1 MDGVIQT
8 DKLSK
13 SYGKSKVFALKDL
26 SISIKK
32 GEVYGF
38 LGANGAGKT
47 TAIRTLM
54 NFIQPTDGSA
64 TILGRDVVKGS
75 VELKREVGYLSGEI
89 ALYPK
94 MNGRQFLDYMS
105 SLQQIKNKEY
115 LKKLIKTFHAQ
126 LDKPIEKMSKGNR
139 QKLGLIQALMHE
151 PEVLILDEPT
161 SGLDPLMQEYFFDI
175 VKERKSKGATFF
187 ISSHNLSE
195 AQRMCDRVGFIRE
208 GKLVAEQSI
217 ADLMEA
223 SSHSFE
229 ITFAN
234 SIPVSSLESIAG
246 ATIKKLSDRKV
257 KVSIKGNL
265 KPLFRILANSHV
277 IHFDKPA
284 ASLEEE
290 FLQFYESTNDRDM
303 K

>member
-1 MDGVIQT
+1 MDGVIQLN
-8 DKLSK
+8 KLSK
-13 SYGKSKVFALKDL
+13 SYGKNVFALKDL
-26 SISIKK
+26 TINIRK

-54 NFIQPTDGSA
+54 NFIQPTYGSA
-64 TILGRDVVKGS
+64 TILGKDIVKDA
-75 VELKREVGYLSGEI
+75 VELKREIGYLSGEI

-94 MNGRQFLDYMS
+94 MNGKQFLSYMS
-105 SLQQIKNKEY
+105 SLQPPKNKDY
-115 LKKLIKTFHAQ
+115 ADKLVKTFKAQ
-126 LDKPIEKMSKGNR
+126 LDKPINNMSKGNR

-151 PEVLILDEPT
+151 PEVVILDEPT
-161 SGLDPLMQEYFFDI
+161 SGLDPLMQDHFFDI
-175 VKERKSKGATFF
+175 VNERKSKGATFF

-208 GKLVAEQSI
+208 GHLVAEQSI
-217 ADLMEA
+217 ADLTEA

-234 SIPVSSLESIAG
+234 NIPMSSLESIDG
-246 ATIKKLSDRKV
+246 ATVKKLSDRKV
-257 KVSIKGNL
+257 RVSIKGNL
-265 KPLFRILANSHV
+265 KPLFRLLANSHIV
-277 IHFDKPA
+277 HFDKPT

-290 FLQFYESTNDRDM
+290 FLQFYESSTS
-303 K
+303 KGTK

>member
-1 MDGVIQT
+1 MDGVIQLN
-8 DKLSK
+8 KLSK
-13 SYGKSKVFALKDL
+13 SYGRNTFALKDL
-26 SISIKK
+26 TISVRK

-54 NFIQPTDGSA
+54 NFIQPTSGSA
-64 TILGRDVVKGS
+64 TILGRDIVRDS
-75 VELKREVGYLSGEI
+75 VELKREIGYLSGEI

-94 MNGRQFLDYMS
+94 MNGKQFLSYMS
-105 SLQQIKNKEY
+105 SLQPPKNKDY
-115 LKKLIKTFHAQ
+115 QDKLVKLFKAQ
-126 LDKPIEKMSKGNR
+126 LDKPISNMSKGNR

-151 PEVLILDEPT
+151 PEVVILDEPT
-161 SGLDPLMQEYFFDI
+161 SGLDPLMQDHFFDI
-175 VKERKSKGATFF
+175 VNERKSKGATFF

-208 GKLVAEQSI
+208 GQLVAEQSI
-217 ADLMEA
+217 ADLNEA

-234 SIPVSSLESIAG
+234 SIPMSSLESIDG
-246 ATIKKLSDRKV
+246 ATVKKLSDRKV
-257 KVSIKGNL
+257 RVSIKGNL
-265 KPLFRILANSHV
+265 KPLFRLLSNSHV

-290 FLQFYESTNDRDM
+290 FLQFYESSSR
-303 K
+303 KGGK

>member
-8 DKLSK
+8 NKLSK
-13 SYGKSKVFALKDL
+13 SYGKNAFALRDL
-26 SISIKK
+26 TINVKK

-54 NFIQPTDGSA
+54 NFIQPTEGSA
-64 TILGRDVVKGS
+64 TILGKDIVKDS
-75 VELKREVGYLSGEI
+75 VELKREIGYLSGEI

-94 MNGRQFLDYMS
+94 MNGRQFLSYMS
-105 SLQQIKNKEY
+105 SLRPPKNKDY
-115 LKKLIKTFHAQ
+115 PGKLVKTFKAQ
-126 LDKPIEKMSKGNR
+126 LDKPIGNMSKGNR

-151 PEVLILDEPT
+151 PEILILDEPT

-195 AQRMCDRVGFIRE
+195 AQRMCDRVGFIRD
-208 GKLVAEQSI
+208 GRLVAEQSI
-217 ADLMEA
+217 ADLTEA

-234 SIPVSSLESIAG
+234 SIPMSSLQSIDG
-246 ATIKKLSDRKV
+246 ASVEKLSDRKI
-257 KVSIKGNL
+257 KISIKGNL
-265 KPLFRILANSHV
+265 KPLFRLLANSHV

-290 FLQFYESTNDRDM
+290 FLQFYESTNR
-303 K
+303 KGAK

>member
-1 MDGVIQT
+1 MDGVIQLN
-8 DKLSK
+8 KLSK
-13 SYGKSKVFALKDL
+13 SYGRNTFALKDL
-26 SISIKK
+26 TISVRK

-54 NFIQPTDGSA
+54 NFIQPTSGSA
-64 TILGRDVVKGS
+64 TILGRDIVRDS
-75 VELKREVGYLSGEI
+75 VELKREIGYLSGEI

-94 MNGRQFLDYMS
+94 MNGKQFLSYMS
-105 SLQQIKNKEY
+105 SLQPPKNKDY
-115 LKKLIKTFHAQ
+115 QDKLVKLFKAQ
-126 LDKPIEKMSKGNR
+126 LDKPISNMSKGNR
-139 QKLGLIQALMHE
+139 QKLGLVQALMHE
-151 PEVLILDEPT
+151 PEVVILDEPT
-161 SGLDPLMQEYFFDI
+161 SGLDPLMQDHFFDI
-175 VKERKSKGATFF
+175 VNERKSEGATFF

-217 ADLMEA
+217 ADLNEA

-234 SIPVSSLESIAG
+234 SIPMSSLESIDG
-246 ATIKKLSDRKV
+246 ATVKKLSDRKV
-257 KVSIKGNL
+257 RVSIKGNL
-265 KPLFRILANSHV
+265 KPLFRLLSNSHV

-290 FLQFYESTNDRDM
+290 FLQFYESGSR
-303 K
+303 KGGK